1 MENPSKTINIV
12 DSYYNTRFV
21 MNFHRKLNLG
31 LSWKFGIRAWIRKT
45 AKMISQQ
52 ILRPK
57 RNDYFNRVIRLS
69 NILKATFIVSK
80 KNVQEVGQITKY
92 CRKISNKLDKL
103 VNFVTKI
110 RTSFGLICAL
120 FPEFFW
126 DWKAVSAIFWWFSNV
141 CRL

>member
-1 MENPSKTINIV
+1 
-12 DSYYNTRFV
+12 
-21 MNFHRKLNLG
+21 
-31 LSWKFGIRAWIRKT
+31 
-45 AKMISQQ
+45 MISQQ

-120 FPEFFW
+120 FPEFF
-126 DWKAVSAIFWWFSNV
+126 
-141 CRL
+141 